1 MEDLQINNWII
12 LDPLGNIYVI
22 YANLTMITLLNPL
35 MITHF
40 WRTQAEVCLKG
51 TLVKASFM
59 FVPIL
64 VDFHEN
70 RRRKSIINPSCP
82 KHSLIV
88 NGDKKWHKFLF
99 LTSLWCLKKVL
110 SFWGSKKNCE
120 KKIYHFPLL
129 IRNSDSKG
137 EDCVFVK
144 LPTYVN
150 SVSLTL
156 EIWKNNIDTS
166 RVANIP
172 P

>member
-1 MEDLQINNWII
+1 MDNKTCFLSKFTSMEDLQINNWII

-64 VDFHEN
+64 LDFHEN
-70 RRRKSIINPSCP
+70 RRRKSIVNPSCP

-99 LTSLWCLKKVL
+99 LSSLWCLKKVL

-120 KKIYHFPLL
+120 KKIYHSPYLFGIRTAKVKTVFLSNYRLMSILFP
-129 IRNSDSKG
+129 
-137 EDCVFVK
+137 
-144 LPTYVN
+144 
-150 SVSLTL
+150 
-156 EIWKNNIDTS
+156 
-166 RVANIP
+166 
-172 P
+172 